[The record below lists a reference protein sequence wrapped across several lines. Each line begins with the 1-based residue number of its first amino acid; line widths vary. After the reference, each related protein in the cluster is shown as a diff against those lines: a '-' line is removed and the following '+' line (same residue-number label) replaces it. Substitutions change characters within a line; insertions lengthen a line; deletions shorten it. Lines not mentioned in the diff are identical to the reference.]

1 MRERSRKLWGYV
13 LFAAAIGVALLVVL
27 RLFGRSS
34 GDEVSLRDRPGAQ
47 PVYLE
52 RTVAQQA
59 LAVSKRAGELL
70 LREGEGSRVEG
81 TALFKIGNE
90 DWLAA
95 CALLRAN
102 EPALRTAALDGQAGA
117 RPASA
122 LEKLRL
128 AAPEVERLRARF
140 AAVEMLQR
148 GRVPEELRAFLDD
161 LARLI
166 AALPAEPAR

>member
-1 MRERSRKLWGYV
+1 VKERSRKLWGYA
-13 LFAAAIGVALLVVL
+13 LFAAAVGVALLVVL
-27 RLFGRSS
+27 RLFGSGS
-34 GDEVSLRDRPGAQ
+34 GDEVILRDRPGAR

-52 RTVAQQA
+52 RAVAQHA
-59 LAVSKRAGELL
+59 LAVSQRAGELM
-70 LREGEGSRVEG
+70 LREGEASRVEG
-81 TALFKIGNE
+81 TALFKVGNE

-95 CALLRAN
+95 CALLRAS
-102 EPALRTAALDGQAGA
+102 EPSLRVVALDGQAGA

-122 LEKLRL
+122 LEKLRR

-140 AAVEMLQR
+140 AAVELLQR
-148 GRVPEELRAFLDD
+148 GRVPEELRAFLDE